1 MYIIIFID
9 IKNKCW
15 QNKVLVL
22 YFYKGKKN
30 FYCVVYVMMNNII
43 YFFWSVVIG
52 DFFVIGSVDD
62 FLKRYK
68 FIYIII

>member
-1 MYIIIFID
+1 
-9 IKNKCW
+9 
-15 QNKVLVL
+15 
-22 YFYKGKKN
+22 
-30 FYCVVYVMMNNII
+30 MMNNII

-68 FIYIII
+68 FIYILLIFNEYYFFFFFGNLIFCLCRYELIK

>member
-1 MYIIIFID
+1 
-9 IKNKCW
+9 
-15 QNKVLVL
+15 
-22 YFYKGKKN
+22 
-30 FYCVVYVMMNNII
+30 MMNNII

-68 FIYIII
+68 FIYIIIFNEYYFFFFFGNLIFFYVDMN